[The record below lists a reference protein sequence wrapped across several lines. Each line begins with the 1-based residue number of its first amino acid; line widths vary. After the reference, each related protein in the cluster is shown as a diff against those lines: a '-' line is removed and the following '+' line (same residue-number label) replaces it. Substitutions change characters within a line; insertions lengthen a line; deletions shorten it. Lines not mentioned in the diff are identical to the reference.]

1 MGIDTELLKN
11 LSYFEG
17 CSPAELQWI
26 KQYLSKKEVYK
37 GQIVVRQGDPCD
49 TLSLVVSGVVK
60 VYKTSADGKQQILH
74 IAQKGET
81 FGDIG
86 IFDGGP
92 APASMVAITSALLY
106 QIKKNDLQ
114 AILRKSPTVVMNA
127 LRVLAARVRRDS
139 RLVEELSFDQV
150 SNRVARLLL
159 KYMEWETG
167 SGIRLTQQDM
177 ANMVGASREMVNKS
191 LKYMED
197 RKALRTARKG
207 IEIIDRIILETI
219 AGTPAVHEK

>member
-1 MGIDTELLKN
+1 MGIDTGLLKH

-17 CSPAELQWI
+17 CSPAELQCI
-26 KQYLSKKEVYK
+26 KQYLSKKEVNK

-106 QIKKNDLQ
+106 QIKKNDLH

-207 IEIIDRIILETI
+207 IEIIDRKILGEI
-219 AGTPAVHEK
+219 AESPAAHDT